1 MTHDERIQLAVANM
15 QKMTTHYKTGQHLLD
30 NDEPAVDIMQSVLMA
45 AHGALANTAPKG
57 SGWNDLDPEVI
68 ETPENQA
75 LVRQVIYEF
84 FRQYFREESAL
95 RN

>member
-1 MTHDERIQLAVANM
+1 MMDERIQQAVANM
-15 QKMTTHYKTGQHLLD
+15 RKMTTHYQTGQHLLD
-30 NDEPAVDIMQSVLMA
+30 NDEPAADIMQYVLMA
-45 AHGALANTAPKG
+45 AHGALANTAPEG

-75 LVRQVIYEF
+75 LVRQVILQF
-84 FRQYFREESAL
+84 FREYFRQESVL